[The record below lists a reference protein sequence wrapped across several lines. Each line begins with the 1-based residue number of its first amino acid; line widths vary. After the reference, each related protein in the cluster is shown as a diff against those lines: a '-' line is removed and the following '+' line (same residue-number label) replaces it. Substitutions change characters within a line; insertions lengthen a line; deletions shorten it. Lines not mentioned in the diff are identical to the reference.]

1 MVSNPVSLRPWP
13 LVVMGLAFPFLALGT
28 QLALWES
35 VQPLAF
41 ILFYPAVVLSSWI
54 GGWIAGSAAIVLS
67 TVLARCFFMTP
78 TEFSLLPSSADMLR
92 TLTFVGFGSVIV
104 WAHHRFQLR
113 TEQLALAL
121 EKYRNVAE
129 NIEDVVWVLDASTL
143 KLLYVSPSVFRL
155 LGYTPDELIST
166 PSEIMLPPT
175 MLALLRDWPA
185 NAQGQGHPI
194 ANDVEVHHKTRGT
207 LWAEIIT
214 IRVSNPRTGRLE
226 FHGVSRDISQRKKT
240 EAYIRHMAQH
250 DALTGL
256 PNRVLFDEHVA
267 ATLALA
273 RRNGTSFG
281 LMFIDLDNFKK
292 INDSF
297 GHRVGDLLLQGVT
310 TRLLQTVR
318 ASDAP
323 ARIGG
328 DEFVVLLREI
338 RASHDALPLAE
349 KVRLAL
355 CEPFEIEG
363 HTFAI
368 SASIGIALYPDHGF
382 DAIEL
387 SRSADAA
394 MYQAKGCGRNQVTIA
409 LEAALLP

>member
-1 MVSNPVSLRPWP
+1 MVASLIARGVTVSRGAS
-13 LVVMGLAFPFLALGT
+13 LVLD
-28 QLALWES
+28 E
-35 VQPLAF
+35 
-41 ILFYPAVVLSSWI
+41 I
-54 GGWIAGSAAIVLS
+54 
-67 TVLARCFFMTP
+67 
-78 TEFSLLPSSADMLR
+78 D
-92 TLTFVGFGSVIV
+92 VIV
-104 WAHHRFQLR
+104 
-113 TEQLALAL
+113 
-121 EKYRNVAE
+121 
-129 NIEDVVWVLDASTL
+129 
-143 KLLYVSPSVFRL
+143 
-155 LGYTPDELIST
+155 
-166 PSEIMLPPT
+166 
-175 MLALLRDWPA
+175 
-185 NAQGQGHPI
+185 
-194 ANDVEVHHKTRGT
+194 
-207 LWAEIIT
+207 
-214 IRVSNPRTGRLE
+214 RVRNPRTGRLE
-226 FHGVSRDISQRKKT
+226 FHGVSRDISERKKA
-240 EAYIRHMAQH
+240 EEYIRHMAQH

-273 RRNGTSFG
+273 RRNSTKFG
-281 LMFIDLDNFKK
+281 LMFIDLDKFKK
-292 INDSF
+292 INDTF

-338 RASHDALPLAE
+338 RATHDALPLAE

-363 HTFAI
+363 HTFTI

-382 DAIEL
+382 DAIAL

-394 MYQAKGCGRNQVTIA
+394 MYQAKGGGRNQVTMA

>member
-1 MVSNPVSLRPWP
+1 MEVFASPPPIKGSEMVSNPVSLRPWP

-155 LGYTPDELIST
+155 LGYTPDELIS
-166 PSEIMLPPT
+166 
-175 MLALLRDWPA
+175 
-185 NAQGQGHPI
+185 
-194 ANDVEVHHKTRGT
+194 
-207 LWAEIIT
+207 
-214 IRVSNPRTGRLE
+214 
-226 FHGVSRDISQRKKT
+226 
-240 EAYIRHMAQH
+240 
-250 DALTGL
+250 
-256 PNRVLFDEHVA
+256 
-267 ATLALA
+267 
-273 RRNGTSFG
+273 
-281 LMFIDLDNFKK
+281 
-292 INDSF
+292 
-297 GHRVGDLLLQGVT
+297 
-310 TRLLQTVR
+310 
-318 ASDAP
+318 
-323 ARIGG
+323 
-328 DEFVVLLREI
+328 
-338 RASHDALPLAE
+338 
-349 KVRLAL
+349 
-355 CEPFEIEG
+355 
-363 HTFAI
+363 
-368 SASIGIALYPDHGF
+368 
-382 DAIEL
+382 L
-387 SRSADAA
+387 SL
-394 MYQAKGCGRNQVTIA
+394 IHI
-409 LEAALLP
+409 

>member
-13 LVVMGLAFPFLALGT
+13 LVLTALVFPFLALGV

-35 VQPLAF
+35 VKPLAF
-41 ILFYPAVVLSSWI
+41 MLFYPAIVLSSWI
-54 GGWIAGSAAIVLS
+54 GGWIAGCAAIVLS
-67 TVLARCFFMTP
+67 TVLARWFFMVP
-78 TEFSLLPSSADMLR
+78 TESLLLPGTADLLR
-92 TLTFVGFGSVIV
+92 TLTFVGIGSVIV
-104 WAHHRFQLR
+104 WAHHRFQMR
-113 TEQLALAL
+113 TEQLAITL

-129 NIEDVVWVLDASTL
+129 NIKDVVWVFDASTL
-143 KLLYVSPSVFRL
+143 ELLFVSPSVFRL
-155 LGYTPDELIST
+155 LGYTPDELLRT
-166 PSEIMLPPT
+166 PPEIVLPPT
-175 MLALLRDWPA
+175 LLALLRNWPA
-185 NAQGQGHPI
+185 NAQGPEHPI
-194 ANDVEVHHKTRGT
+194 SNDVEVHHKTSGT
-207 LWAEIIT
+207 LWTEIVIV
-214 IRVSNPRTGRLE
+214 RVSNPRTGRLE
-226 FHGVSRDISQRKKT
+226 FHGVSRDISQRKKA
-240 EAYIRHMAQH
+240 EEYIRHMAQH

-256 PNRVLFDEHVA
+256 PNRVLFDEHVE

-273 RRNGTSFG
+273 RRNGTKFG
-281 LMFIDLDNFKK
+281 LMFIDLDMFKK

-310 TRLLQTVR
+310 RRLLHTVR

-338 RASHDALPLAE
+338 RSTHDALPLAE

-363 HTFAI
+363 HTLAI

-387 SRSADAA
+387 SRSADVA
-394 MYQAKGCGRNQVTIA
+394 MYQAKGGGRNQVTMA
-409 LEAALLP
+409 LEAALPP